1 MKKIVKNIC
10 IILCLF
16 VACADFVYSNE
27 SQNSVDS
34 INNIGEMNNFEKA
47 ESLIRKAQLAKNQEE
62 SYEYV
67 HKARVIYEEEH
78 ELNPTN
84 IKALLGLSKVNQ
96 MLEDRAN
103 AKLYVLKAYNM
114 FPNDPFLQKEM
125 GDFYYSF
132 QEYSTAIEYYKLSL
146 ASGNLRNFET
156 NLQAAKCFEKLGDI
170 ENATLYYKICNHLD
184 SSSRRVM
191 NKVNE
196 YESLGRQDYLQE
208 FEHAKYKYLFKDK
221 PVAESTIIQE
231 EAEEIIEN
239 INSYY

>member
-1 MKKIVKNIC
+1 MIVRKII
-10 IILCLF
+10 IILYLF
-16 VACADFVYSNE
+16 AFFTDCVYANVSE
-27 SQNSVDS
+27 DSFSLVQNAK
-34 INNIGEMNNFEKA
+34 EMNNFEKA

-78 ELNPTN
+78 EANPTN

-103 AKLYVLKAYNM
+103 AKLYLLKAYNM
-114 FPNDPFLQKEM
+114 FPGDPFLQKEM

-184 SSSRRVM
+184 SSSKRVM

-196 YESLGRQDYLQE
+196 YESLGRPDYLQE
-208 FEHAKYKYLFKDK
+208 FEGAKYKYLFKDK
-221 PVAESTIIQE
+221 PVSQSTIIDEQ
-231 EAEEIIEN
+231 ANDIIEN